1 MTASR
6 AAPSARH
13 LPGWLLVVT
22 ALLLLL
28 ASAVGIEVLDAR
40 LAASLHA
47 EHTLAQIRAQTNQLS
62 AINWE
67 MAARHAKPAEDV
79 AEDRTATGQ
88 LTVALAALVPLEED
102 IPAIGRVR
110 TLARAY
116 AGDVDHLQNLYLA
129 GQERAAQA
137 WNAARVDP
145 GYDALSHAL
154 DGADATLRRQVQ
166 GIARLVQLGVV
177 LSLTLAAA
185 GLALLF
191 WRYQRARRASEAL
204 AAVAAKEHS
213 YGWGYGDG
221 RAWGLAHATR
231 TALHTAKEL
240 KDYSGRQML
249 TDPREPVAQDDDAT
263 REFNAE
269 LPQEDIPGL
278 LDEVPATS
286 SRWYV
291 AQSCLER
298 HLAQGQEADVE
309 AYAEGWRDA
318 LADLYDIL
326 RKAEKGK
333 RLPRP
338 R

>member
-1 MTASR
+1 MCISVVCNTESWGRVARMNISVPDKLYERYKRNEERLNASR
-6 AAPSARH
+6 VCA
-13 LPGWLLVVT
+13 
-22 ALLLLL
+22 
-28 ASAVGIEVLDAR
+28 
-40 LAASLHA
+40 
-47 EHTLAQIRAQTNQLS
+47 
-62 AINWE
+62 
-67 MAARHAKPAEDV
+67 
-79 AEDRTATGQ
+79 
-88 LTVALAALVPLEED
+88 
-102 IPAIGRVR
+102 
-110 TLARAY
+110 
-116 AGDVDHLQNLYLA
+116 
-129 GQERAAQA
+129 
-137 WNAARVDP
+137 
-145 GYDALSHAL
+145 
-154 DGADATLRRQVQ
+154 
-166 GIARLVQLGVV
+166 
-177 LSLTLAAA
+177 
-185 GLALLF
+185 
-191 WRYQRARRASEAL
+191 EAL
-204 AAVAAKEHS
+204 ARELDVLEGVEGVGEQDEAAVMQMVERLMDAKEHS

-249 TDPREPVAQDDDAT
+249 TDPREPVAEDDDAT